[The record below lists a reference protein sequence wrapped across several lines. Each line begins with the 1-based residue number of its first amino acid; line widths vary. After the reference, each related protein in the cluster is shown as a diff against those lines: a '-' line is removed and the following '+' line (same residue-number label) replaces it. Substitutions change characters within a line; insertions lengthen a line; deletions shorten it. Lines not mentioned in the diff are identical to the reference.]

1 LVKIQGPAEAKQ
13 NTSDS
18 KKFAIQLSCMVAKP
32 RPDAASGF
40 GQRTVDWCL
49 VKFFDTKTAQALF
62 TALIF
67 AVVLL
72 FLYAAWRAILAFLF
86 AIFFAYLLAAPV
98 ARFQRWF
105 RGSRP
110 AAIAVVY
117 LILIGVLVLVFALL
131 GPPMVQEAQKLAQQV
146 PEWSNQITPEQ
157 IAQRLGTKQGWSQTT
172 VDRVEQFLSDHRE
185 DMINAGKE
193 FLLGTAHIL
202 QNAWWLLL
210 IPILA
215 IFFLKDGGRLVEQ
228 IVNSVE
234 NVGNRKMVADTI
246 EEMHLMVG
254 HYIRVQVIIALLAMV
269 VITLVL
275 RVMGVPYAI
284 ALGPAAG
291 ALEFIPVVGPVLG
304 GGAILVVAYFAGFH
318 HVWLLLVFLLVWRGI
333 QDYITSPRLMSGSLE
348 LHPLAVLFGVLA
360 GGEVAG
366 VVGVFLSVPVLATL
380 RILWHSWQLYRHS
393 SRPAKVT
400 ASP

>member
-1 LVKIQGPAEAKQ
+1 LNP
-13 NTSDS
+13 
-18 KKFAIQLSCMVAKP
+18 
-32 RPDAASGF
+32 
-40 GQRTVDWCL
+40 
-49 VKFFDTKTAQALF
+49 FDKKTAKALF
-62 TALIF
+62 TALVF

-117 LILIGVLVLVFALL
+117 LILIGVLVLVLALL
-131 GPPMVQEAQKLAQQV
+131 GPPVVQEAQKLAQQV

-157 IAQRLGTKQGWSQTT
+157 IAQRLGTKQGWSQAT
-172 VDRVEQFLSDHRE
+172 VDRVDEFLSEHRE
-185 DMINAGKE
+185 DMINAGKA
-193 FLLGTAHIL
+193 FLLGTARTL
-202 QNAWWLLL
+202 QNTWWLLL
-210 IPILA
+210 IPILS
-215 IFFLKDGGRLVEQ
+215 IFFLKDGESFVHR

-234 NVGNRKMVADTI
+234 DAGNRKMVADTV
-246 EEMHLMVG
+246 EKMHSMVG
-254 HYIRVQVIIALLAMV
+254 HFIRVQVMLALLAMV
-269 VITLVL
+269 VITVVL
-275 RVMGVPYAI
+275 RVLGVPYAI

-291 ALEFIPVVGPVLG
+291 ALEFIPVVGPVVG
-304 GGAILVVAYFAGFH
+304 GGAILVVAYFAGYQ
-318 HVWLLLVFLLVWRGI
+318 HVFVLLVFLLVWRGI

-366 VVGVFLSVPVLATL
+366 VVGVFLSIPVLATL
-380 RILWHSWQLYRHS
+380 RILWHSWQLYRES
-393 SRPAKVT
+393 SRPVKVT
-400 ASP
+400 ARP